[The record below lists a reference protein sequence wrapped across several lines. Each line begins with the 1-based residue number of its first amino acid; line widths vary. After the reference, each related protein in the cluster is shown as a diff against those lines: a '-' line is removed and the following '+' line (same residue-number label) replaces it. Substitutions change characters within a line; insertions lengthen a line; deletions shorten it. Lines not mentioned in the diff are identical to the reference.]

1 MHKSFAICL
10 ANHTIHNTPLN
21 APQKPDNNSFNDIY
35 LGYHCMVRA
44 NIYTLLTSQ
53 MHFQSLIPFLI
64 YNYILFFTINI
75 RRKFSYDW
83 GFIANAICLAMSAIL
98 KFKIMAVHN

>member
-10 ANHTIHNTPLN
+10 ANHINHNTPLN

-44 NIYTLLTSQ
+44 NIYT
-53 MHFQSLIPFLI
+53 F
-64 YNYILFFTINI
+64 
-75 RRKFSYDW
+75 
-83 GFIANAICLAMSAIL
+83 
-98 KFKIMAVHN
+98 